1 MRIQLKVIRMN
12 VSRNTTLVTNIS
24 NFRITRLPRVRYN
37 KDLKLDKSVMDF
49 IPLSPFLD
57 WDTKTVF
64 DPEGVGEEGL
74 EESIYPK
81 PALSELGF

>member
-1 MRIQLKVIRMN
+1 MRIQLKAIRMN

-24 NFRITRLPRVRYN
+24 NFRITRLPRVRSN
-37 KDLKLDKSVMDF
+37 KDLKLEKSIIDF
-49 IPLSPFLD
+49 IPLSPFLER
-57 WDTKTVF
+57 DTKIVF
-64 DPEGVGEEGL
+64 DPEGVEEEGL